1 MSEFTFYIIVF
12 LVFLAGISIHLF
24 SHKRKSTQYKKV
36 FQEAV
41 ESGLT
46 EPASLHPVVDSS
58 ICMGSG
64 ACVAACPESA
74 MGVIKGKG
82 LLISPTHCIG
92 HGACVPACPV
102 GAIKLVFGTA
112 KRGMDIPMV
121 TPEFETNVPGLFIA
135 GELGGMGLIR
145 NAVKQGTQSIN
156 TIAGRPRGKAD
167 LDVVIVGAGPSGI
180 AASLAA
186 KQSNLRFVTI
196 EQEDSF
202 GGTTYHYP
210 RNKLVMTEPMNL
222 PLIGLI
228 KAREISKEELMKV
241 WNSVVTKAQLD
252 IHFSERMEDIVEQD
266 GIFVVKTNKRSYQ
279 AANVLLAIGRRG
291 TPRKLGTKGE
301 ENAKVVYRL
310 IEAEQYQNNRV
321 LVVGGGDSA
330 LEAALDISEQPGATV
345 TLSYRSE
352 AFSRVKP
359 KNRQRLEQAVAEDR
373 IKVELQSTVEEI
385 TDDYVKL
392 KKGNDIIELKN
403 EAIIVCAGGEL
414 PIPMLKKIG
423 IQVESRYGT

>member
-1 MSEFTFYIIVF
+1 MSEFTFYIIAF
-12 LVFLAGISIHLF
+12 LIFLTGISIHLF
-24 SHKRKSTQYKKV
+24 SHKKKSTQYKKV

-74 MGVIKGKG
+74 LGVIKGKG

-121 TPEFETNVPGLFIA
+121 SPEFETNVPGLFIA

-241 WNSVVTKAQLD
+241 WTSVVSKAQLD

-266 GIFVVKTNKRSYQ
+266 GMFVVKTNKQSYR